1 MNKPE
6 GIFINVFSKEH
17 LLVKESPLTI
27 TSGKKNYV
35 IGIPKEVQP
44 QENRVALVPNSVHN
58 LVLHGHKVKIESGA
72 GEKSFYYDHE
82 YSEAG
87 AIISSSKKDVF
98 DSDIILKIA
107 PPTIDEIDFFRQGQ
121 LLISPLQ
128 LPLTSKEY
136 LQRLLEKRVISVAME
151 YLQSEDKSFPVVK
164 IMSEITGTV
173 AVLTAAEYLSDNSKG
188 KRVLLGSISGV
199 PPVKVVIIGAGM
211 VGEHATR
218 TALALGASVRV
229 FDDDIYRIMQLKSR
243 IGSYLHTS
251 VLDPVYLQY
260 QLLSADVLI
269 TAVHSDTGRAPML
282 VTEDMVMKMKKGSV
296 IIDCSIDQGGSVE
309 TSELTTH
316 DSPIFVK
323 HGVIHYCVPNI
334 PSKVSK
340 TASMAFSNI
349 LTPLLL
355 RTAMSNTFESFL
367 YENPGFLNGV
377 YTYKGNLTN
386 QFLAN
391 HFEMKFTSLDL
402 LLTSGF

>member
-1 MNKPE
+1 MSKPE

-17 LLVKESPLTI
+17 LIVKESPVSI
-27 TSGKKNYV
+27 KSGRKKYV
-35 IGIPKEVQP
+35 IGIPKEIQS
-44 QENRVALVPNSVHN
+44 QENRVSLVPNSVHN
-58 LVLHGHKVKIESGA
+58 LVLHGHRVIFESGA
-72 GEKSFYYDHE
+72 GEKSFFSDND

-87 AIISSSKKDVF
+87 AEISSSKKEVF

-107 PPTIDEIDFFRQGQ
+107 PPTVEEIEMFHPGQ
-121 LLISPLQ
+121 ILISPLQ
-128 LPLTSKEY
+128 LPLTNAEY
-136 LQRLLEKRVISVAME
+136 FQKLIEKKVIAVAME
-151 YLQSEDKSFPVVK
+151 YIQAEDKSFPVVK
-164 IMSEITGTV
+164 IMSEITGMV
-173 AVLTAAEYLSDNSKG
+173 AVLTAAEYLSNNSNG

-218 TALALGASVRV
+218 TALSLGASVRV
-229 FDDDIYRIMQLKSR
+229 FDEDIFRIMQLKAS
-243 IGSYLHTS
+243 IGSNLHTS

-269 TAVHSDTGRAPML
+269 TAIHSDTGRVPML
-282 VTEDMVMKMKKGSV
+282 VTEDMVKKMKQGSV

-316 DSPIFVK
+316 DDPIFIK

-340 TASMAFSNI
+340 TASVAFSNI

-355 RTAMSNTFESFL
+355 KTSMSISIENFLFENL
-367 YENPGFLNGV
+367 GFLNGV
-377 YTYKGNLTN
+377 YCYKGNLTN
-386 QFLAN
+386 
-391 HFEMKFTSLDL
+391 KFIAENFGLKYTSIDL
-402 LLTSGF
+402 LLTSGY

>member
-1 MNKPE
+1 MSKPE
-6 GIFINVFSKEH
+6 GIFINVFTKEH

-27 TSGKKNYV
+27 RSGKKSYV
-35 IGIPKEVQP
+35 IGIPKEVQS

-58 LVLHGHKVKIESGA
+58 LVLHGHKVIIESGA
-72 GEKSFYYDHE
+72 GDKSYYYDHD

-87 AIISSSKKDVF
+87 AMISDNKKEVF
-98 DSDIILKIA
+98 DADIILKIA
-107 PPTIDEIDFFRQGQ
+107 PPTIEEIDFFRQGQ

-151 YLQSEDKSFPVVK
+151 YLQAEDKSFPVVK

-229 FDDDIYRIMQLKSR
+229 FDDDIYRIMQLKSN
-243 IGSYLHTS
+243 IGSFLHTS

-260 QLLSADVLI
+260 QLLSADVVI
-269 TAVHSDTGRAPML
+269 TAIHSDTGRAPLL

-316 DSPIFVK
+316 DNPIFVK

-355 RTAMSNTFESFL
+355 KTSLSSSFESFL
-367 YENPGFLNGV
+367 FENPGFLNGV

-386 QFLAN
+386 QFLGN
-391 HFEMKFTSLDL
+391 HFGMKFTSLDL

>member
-1 MNKPE
+1 MSKPE

-17 LLVKESPLTI
+17 LIVKESPFNI
-27 TSGKKNYV
+27 KAGRKNYV
-35 IGIPKEVQP
+35 IGIPKEVRF

-58 LVLHGHKVKIESGA
+58 LILHGHKVILESGA
-72 GEKSFYYDHE
+72 GEKSYYPDNA

-87 AIISSSKKDVF
+87 AQISKSKKEVF
-98 DSDIILKIA
+98 DCDIVLKIA
-107 PPTIDEIDFFRQGQ
+107 PPTLEEVDFLRAGQ

-128 LPLTSKEY
+128 FPLTTRDY
-136 LQRLLEKRVISVAME
+136 LQKLMDKKVIAVAME
-151 YLQSEDKSFPVVK
+151 YMQSEDKSFPVVQ
-164 IMSEITGTV
+164 IMSEITGAV
-173 AVLTAAEYLSDNSKG
+173 AVLTAAEYLSDNNKG
-188 KRVLLGSISGV
+188 RRVLLGSISGV

-243 IGSYLHTS
+243 IGSFLHTS

-269 TAVHSDTGRAPML
+269 TATHSDTGRTPMF

-316 DSPIFVK
+316 DNPIFIK

-355 RTAMSNTFESFL
+355 QTGIAASFQSFL
-367 YENPGFLNGV
+367 FENPGFMNGV
-377 YTYKGNLTN
+377 YAYRGNLTN
-386 QFLAN
+386 QFLASN
-391 HFEMKFTSLDL
+391 FDLKYTSLDL
-402 LLTSGF
+402 LLSAGY